1 MRTSISRIEK
11 KTLYREVYDQIRS
24 YIILNGLNPGDKL
37 PTEQELCQMI
47 NVSRN
52 VLREALKA
60 LQLIG
65 VIESSPK
72 TGMVIKEFTFDH
84 LFENVFYSLISD
96 ETNVIN
102 ELREIRSI
110 LEIAFFEEAFNTI
123 TDEDLEELYRIVE
136 SIKNKLDND
145 MDFLEEDKQ
154 FHFIIYRKIKN
165 KSLLSLLNCAWMV
178 SVDIKKAK
186 LYVNRSLEET
196 YMIHKAIYNAIKAK
210 DLSEAK
216 KQVRIHFTKPNGQVT
231 GYMA

>member
-210 DLSEAK
+210 DLIEAK
-216 KQVRIHFTKPNGQVT
+216 KQVRIHFMKPNGQVT